1 MKTACCRPASPC
13 GRTIR
18 ERAPA
23 RCWPST
29 APCDMINSQ
38 RRVWIPP
45 ARRFSLGRRRSRNPG
60 AVAASSI
67 PKLVHSLKETRTDYR
82 PVRKPGIKKLASR
95 PAATWRARPR
105 PRHLVESSEREWRP
119 PWEGSMPMDP
129 ATEQVLQVALAL
141 PEAARLELVEAL
153 LAAQEQ
159 SSAPPF
165 GSAWLSEIRRRS
177 DEVEA
182 GTVQPDPWH
191 VVRQRVRERLEERS
205 SG

>member
-1 MKTACCRPASPC
+1 M
-13 GRTIR
+13 
-18 ERAPA
+18 
-23 RCWPST
+23 
-29 APCDMINSQ
+29 
-38 RRVWIPP
+38 
-45 ARRFSLGRRRSRNPG
+45 
-60 AVAASSI
+60 
-67 PKLVHSLKETRTDYR
+67 
-82 PVRKPGIKKLASR
+82 
-95 PAATWRARPR
+95 
-105 PRHLVESSEREWRP
+105 RP

-141 PEAARLELVEAL
+141 PEAARLELIEAL
-153 LAAQEQ
+153 LASQEQ

-165 GSAWLSEIRRRS
+165 GSAWLREIRRRS